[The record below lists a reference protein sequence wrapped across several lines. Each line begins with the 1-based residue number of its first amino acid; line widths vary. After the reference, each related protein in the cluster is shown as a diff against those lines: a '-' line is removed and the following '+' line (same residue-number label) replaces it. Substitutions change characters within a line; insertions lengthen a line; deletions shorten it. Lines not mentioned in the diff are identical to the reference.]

1 MVKINDKSFDKEI
14 EVIEVAIGKKTY
26 EVPLA
31 KYLPYKQLK
40 KLKDKHDLDAIIE
53 VLGKYIPV
61 EILEDLNIQQLT
73 SIVEAWGDASN
84 DSKNDDD
91 DLGK

>member
-1 MVKINDKSFDKEI
+1 MFKVNDKTFDKEI

-40 KLKDKHDLDAIIE
+40 KLKDKSDLDAIIE

-61 EILEDLNIQQLT
+61 EVLEDLNIQQLS
-73 SIVEAWGDASN
+73 SIIEAWGDASK

-91 DLGK
+91 LGK

>member
-1 MVKINDKSFDKEI
+1 MFKVNDKTFDKEI

-40 KLKDKHDLDAIIE
+40 KLKDKSDLDAIIE

-61 EILEDLNIQQLT
+61 EILEDLNIQQLS
-73 SIVEAWGDASN
+73 SIIEAWGEASK
-84 DSKNDDD
+84 DSKADD

>member
-1 MVKINDKSFDKEI
+1 MFKVNDKTFDKEI

-40 KLKDKHDLDAIIE
+40 KLKDKSDLDSIIE

-61 EILEDLNIQQLT
+61 EVLEDLNIQQLT
-73 SIVEAWGDASN
+73 SIIEAWGEASK

-91 DLGK
+91 LGK

>member
-1 MVKINDKSFDKEI
+1 MVKVNDKTFDKEI

-40 KLKDKHDLDAIIE
+40 LLKNKNDLDAIIE
-53 VLGKYIPV
+53 VLGKYIPIEV
-61 EILEDLNIQQLT
+61 LEELNIQELT
-73 SIVEAWGDASN
+73 AIIEAWGNASSDKDA
-84 DSKNDDD
+84 DD

>member
-1 MVKINDKSFDKEI
+1 MVKVNDKTFDKEI

-40 KLKDKHDLDAIIE
+40 KLKDKSDLDAIIE

-61 EILEDLNIQQLT
+61 EILEDLNIQQLS
-73 SIVEAWGDASN
+73 SIIEAWGEASK
-84 DSKNDDD
+84 DSKADD

>member
-1 MVKINDKSFDKEI
+1 MFKVNDKTFDKEI

-40 KLKDKHDLDAIIE
+40 KLKDKRRCYE
-53 VLGKYIPV
+53 QYRKNYS
-61 EILEDLNIQQLT
+61 QL
-73 SIVEAWGDASN
+73 
-84 DSKNDDD
+84 
-91 DLGK
+91 LLY

>member
-1 MVKINDKSFDKEI
+1 MFKVNDKTFDKEI

-40 KLKDKHDLDAIIE
+40 KLKDKSDLDSIIE

-61 EILEDLNIQQLT
+61 EVLEDLNIQQLT
-73 SIVEAWGDASN
+73 SIIEAWGDASK
-84 DSKNDDD
+84 DSKTDD